1 MLRGKVLKWLNFGL
15 AKEDNRENHLR
26 LWRDAILRIT
36 DHARLE
42 GAGMNLDLSATEVR
56 NDYETFVVD

>member
-1 MLRGKVLKWLNFGL
+1 MAEFWIRKRRQQRKPLETLG
-15 AKEDNRENHLR
+15 
-26 LWRDAILRIT
+26 DAILRIT